1 MIHVTHHGPVRVL
14 RMERGKVQALD
25 LELLLAI
32 DQALD
37 EARHA
42 GEALVLTGTGTAFSA
57 GVDLLRIVDGTDD
70 HIVEYL
76 TAFRRVLLRLFGWPR
91 PLVTAINGHAV
102 AGGALL
108 AWCGDLRV
116 MAEGQGR
123 IGVPELRV
131 GVAFPAVAVAIA
143 KFATAGQHLQE
154 LLYLGRTYAPED
166 ARAYGLV
173 DDVVGA
179 DWLQTRAVELAAT
192 LSLLP
197 PSSFALTKK
206 ALRGPVLDALA
217 AAERVE
223 DDVVSDWL
231 KPETRQ
237 HIKDYLLR
245 IRQGRT

>member
-32 DQALD
+32 DRALD
-37 EARHA
+37 EADDPA
-42 GEALVLTGTGTAFSA
+42 EALVLTGTGGSFSA
-57 GVDLLRIVDGTDD
+57 GVDLLGIVEGTDE

-76 TAFRRVLLRLFGWPR
+76 EVLRRVLLRLFGWPR

-116 MAEGQGR
+116 MAEGPGR

-131 GVAFPAVAVAIA
+131 GVAFPAVAIAIA
-143 KFATAGQHLQE
+143 SFATAGQHLQE
-154 LLYLGRTYAPED
+154 LLYLGRTYAPQD
-166 ARAYGLV
+166 AKAYGLV

-179 DWLQTRAVELAAT
+179 DWVQTRAIELAAT

-197 PSSFALTKK
+197 PSSFSLTKR
-206 ALRGPVLDALA
+206 ALRGPVLDALK
-217 AAERVE
+217 AAEGVE

-237 HIKDYLLR
+237 HIKDYLMR
-245 IRQGRT
+245 IRQGRG